1 VKKQEIAGYL
11 CIITHFF
18 MVVGRIE
25 GAGKMSMKYIYYIL
39 EA

>member
-1 VKKQEIAGYL
+1 
-11 CIITHFF
+11 

-39 EA
+39 EAWNFMFARFIFTYKAL